1 MANKLQYARQA
12 QQMAASFSA
21 QADDIVALRN
31 IWWDRGYNDN
41 GAAELTDADVTALG
55 ITSADV
61 TGMITFADALET
73 FLTANRG
80 YLSKMRNDL

>member
-21 QADDIVALRN
+21 QADDIVSLRN

-41 GAAELTDADVTALG
+41 GAAELTNADVESLG
-55 ITSADV
+55 ITAADV
-61 TGMITFADALET
+61 TGMVTFADALEA
-73 FLTANRG
+73 FLVANRA
-80 YLSKMRNDL
+80 YLSRMRNDL